1 MLIDMKVSGKRV
13 LVVGGGKVGE
23 RKIMALLREGA
34 EVTVASKR
42 FTEQLMSLGKTGKI
56 KVNKIGKSASSQIKK
71 LLSHSDLVIG
81 ATDDEDLNRGLAEK
95 ARISKIPICVVD
107 NPEICDFYF
116 PATTD
121 FGNLKI
127 AVSTGGKSPAMAGT
141 LRRRL
146 ERSVTNEDILQVELQ
161 SYARALLRSRD
172 VDSSVRKKI
181 LYDIIRNRK
190 VSSLLRRGRL
200 EEAKKIARGI
210 IKTV

>member
-181 LYDIIRNRK
+181 LYGIIRNRK

-210 IKTV
+210 VKTV

>member
-1 MLIDMKVSGKRV
+1 V
-13 LVVGGGKVGE
+13 
-23 RKIMALLREGA
+23 
-34 EVTVASKR
+34 
-42 FTEQLMSLGKTGKI
+42 SLGKTGKI
-56 KVNKIGKSASSQIKK
+56 EVKRIGKSASAQIKK
-71 LLSHSDLVIG
+71 LLSRSDLVIA

-95 ARISKIPICVVD
+95 ARIAKIPICVVD

-127 AVSTGGKSPAMAGT
+127 AVSTGGKSPAMAGI

-161 SYARALLRSRD
+161 SYSRALLRSRD
-172 VDSSVRKKI
+172 VDSSVRNKI
-181 LYDIIRNRK
+181 LYDITKNRK
-190 VSSLLRRGRL
+190 VSSLLRRERL

>member
-42 FTEQLMSLGKTGKI
+42 FNERLTSLGKRGKI
-56 KVNKIGKSASSQIKK
+56 ELKRIGKSTSSQIKR
-71 LLSHSDLVIG
+71 LLSRSDLAIA
-81 ATDDEDLNRGLAEK
+81 ATDDEDLNYRLAET

-127 AVSTGGKSPAMAGT
+127 AVSTGGKSPAMAGI

-146 ERSVTNEDILQVELQ
+146 ERSITNEDVLQVELQ
-161 SYARALLRSRD
+161 SYAKGLLRSRD
-172 VDSSVRKKI
+172 VDSSARKEI
-181 LYDIIRNRK
+181 LYSIIKDRK

-200 EEAKKIARGI
+200 EKAKKIARGI
-210 IKTV
+210 INTV